1 MKKRISTGIMIM
13 IFVIGLSLLLYPGV
27 SNFWNSIHQTYAIV
41 DYEASLEGLSPT
53 DYTAYWEAAE
63 DYNREL
69 AGLEEPLKNYDQIEG
84 YKALLNVRN
93 NGMMGYITIPDLN
106 VELPIYHG
114 TSESVLSKAA
124 GHLEGSSL
132 PVGGENTHCVIS
144 AHRGLPSAKLFTN
157 LDQVEVGDSFSM
169 KILDRTLAYEVF
181 EISVV
186 KPDEIEKLGIEA
198 GKDLC
203 TLVTCTPYGINSH
216 RLLVHGKRTEAALER
231 EVQPMIETGAGL
243 ERAIQPMIETEEE
256 VLPPNREIAAG
267 IALVILAVLVYVFW
281 KRKRKRKT

>member
-1 MKKRISTGIMIM
+1 MKKRISTGIMILV
-13 IFVIGLSLLLYPGV
+13 FVIGLSLLLYPGV
-27 SNFWNSIHQTYAIV
+27 SNSWNSIHQTYAIV
-41 DYEASLEGLSPT
+41 DYEASLEGLSPI
-53 DYTAYWEAAE
+53 DYTAYFEAAE
-63 DYNREL
+63 DYNRVL
-69 AGLEEPLKNYDQIEG
+69 AGLEEPLKNYDQIDDYE
-84 YKALLNVRN
+84 AALNVRN
-93 NGMMGYITIPDLN
+93 NGMMGYITIPDIE

-231 EVQPMIETGAGL
+231 EVQPMIETGAEL

-267 IALVILAVLVYVFW
+267 IALVVLAVLVYVFW

>member
-53 DYTAYWEAAE
+53 DYTVYWEAAE

-69 AGLEEPLKNYDQIEG
+69 AGLEEPLKNYDQIDG
-84 YKALLNVRN
+84 YKAVLNVRN

-157 LDQVEVGDSFSM
+157 LDQVEVGDRFSM
-169 KILDRTLAYEVF
+169 KILDRTLTYEVF

-186 KPDEIEKLGIEA
+186 KPDEIERLGIEE

-216 RLLVHGKRTEAALER
+216 RLLVHGKRIKETME
-231 EVQPMIETGAGL
+231 IE
-243 ERAIQPMIETEEE
+243 IQPVVETELE
-256 VLPPNREIAAG
+256 VSQPSQEIMIGIAA
-267 IALVILAVLVYVFW
+267 VTMVLLGLLCIIW
-281 KRKRKRKT
+281 KRREKGNACKDQ

>member
-1 MKKRISTGIMIM
+1 MKKRISTGIM

>member
-157 LDQVEVGDSFSM
+157 LDQVEVGDRFSM
-169 KILDRTLAYEVF
+169 KILDRTLTYEVF

-186 KPDEIEKLGIEA
+186 KPDEIERLGIEA

-216 RLLVHGKRTEAALER
+216 RLLVHGKR
-231 EVQPMIETGAGL
+231 IKETMEIG
-243 ERAIQPMIETEEE
+243 IQPVVETELE
-256 VLPPNREIAAG
+256 VSHPSQEMMIGIAA
-267 IALVILAVLVYVFW
+267 VTMVLLGLLCIIW
-281 KRKRKRKT
+281 KRREKGNACKDQ

>member
-13 IFVIGLSLLLYPGV
+13 IFMIGLSLLLYPGV

-53 DYTAYWEAAE
+53 DYTVYWEAAE

-69 AGLEEPLKNYDQIEG
+69 AGLEEPLKNYDQIDG
-84 YKALLNVRN
+84 YKAVLNVRN
-93 NGMMGYITIPDLN
+93 NGMIGYITIPDLN

-157 LDQVEVGDSFSM
+157 LDQMEVGNRFSM
-169 KILDRTLAYEVF
+169 KILDRTLTYEVF

-186 KPDEIEKLGIEA
+186 KPDEIERLGIEE

-216 RLLVHGKRTEAALER
+216 RLLVHGKRIKETME
-231 EVQPMIETGAGL
+231 IE
-243 ERAIQPMIETEEE
+243 IQPVVETELE
-256 VLPPNREIAAG
+256 VSQPSQEIMIAIAA
-267 IALVILAVLVYVFW
+267 VTMVLLGLLCIIW
-281 KRKRKRKT
+281 KRREKGNACKDQ

>member
-13 IFVIGLSLLLYPGV
+13 IFMIGLSLLLYPGV

-53 DYTAYWEAAE
+53 DYTVYWEAAE

-69 AGLEEPLKNYDQIEG
+69 AGLEEPLKNYDQIDG
-84 YKALLNVRN
+84 YKAVLNVRN

-157 LDQVEVGDSFSM
+157 LDQVEVGDRFSM
-169 KILDRTLAYEVF
+169 KILDRTLTYEVF

-186 KPDEIEKLGIEA
+186 KPDEIERLGIEE

-216 RLLVHGKRTEAALER
+216 RLLVHGKRIKETME
-231 EVQPMIETGAGL
+231 IE
-243 ERAIQPMIETEEE
+243 IQPVVETELE
-256 VLPPNREIAAG
+256 VSQPSQEIMIGIAA
-267 IALVILAVLVYVFW
+267 VTMVLLGLLCIIW
-281 KRKRKRKT
+281 KRREKGNACKDQ

>member
-53 DYTAYWEAAE
+53 DYTVYWEAAE

-69 AGLEEPLKNYDQIEG
+69 AGLEEPLKNYDQIDG